1 MTHLMDKTM
10 SNRKAGLIVAGV
22 IAFSILMGYTI
33 STIIATLIIN
43 Q

>member
-1 MTHLMDKTM
+1 SKLK
-10 SNRKAGLIVAGV
+10 SGLIVAGV
-22 IAFSILMGYTI
+22 VTFSILMGYII